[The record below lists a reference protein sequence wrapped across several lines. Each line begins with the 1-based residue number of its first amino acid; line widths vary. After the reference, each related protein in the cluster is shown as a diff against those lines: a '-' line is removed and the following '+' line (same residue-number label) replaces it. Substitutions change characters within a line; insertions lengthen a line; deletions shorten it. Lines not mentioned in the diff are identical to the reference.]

1 MLHSGDITRYE
12 NGMGAYEDGAG
23 EELNRM
29 NTVCFDTV
37 YACHLFSYL
46 PSHYITMTQFQYI
59 LIIFLL
65 HGDLRQ
71 TKEAFNYVHLH
82 IFQYG

>member
-1 MLHSGDITRYE
+1 MKRGWVLMR
-12 NGMGAYEDGAG
+12 MGEG

-59 LIIFLL
+59 LMIFFIAW
-65 HGDLRQ
+65 RFA
-71 TKEAFNYVHLH
+71 TN
-82 IFQYG
+82 